1 MKTKQIKTSRLME
14 MIQEALK
21 TALDEFELKQG
32 QDASK
37 ARDQKLAAK
46 DAHMK
51 DPDVARWKGMSDK
64 DAFKKAAETPLIEKK
79 EEEEKDEKKMDEG
92 KAKLS
97 EAIRKEVNRQIR
109 LESAKNAKLNPS
121 KK

>member
-1 MKTKQIKTSRLME
+1 ME
-14 MIQEALK
+14 MIKEALN

-64 DAFKKAAETPLIEKK
+64 DAYKKAAETPLIESDKK
-79 EEEEKDEKKMDEG
+79 DEEEVDPDKKKKM
-92 KAKLS
+92 S
-97 EAIRKEVNRQIR
+97 EAIKKEVVRQLR
-109 LESAKNAKLNPS
+109 LEAAKKAKPS
-121 KK
+121 SK